1 MFTCATKIQPIS
13 SHIDSEYI
21 SAFTVG
27 TSRCLADI
35 WRGMLAL
42 SLALQMWEHQPA
54 AVSAWVTLCIVGSSW
69 LTRWSRWQWNLGDWM
84 EYFAGTLHT
93 TFYTFKI
100 TYENGSGP
108 VSLIIKGKHTS
119 FPWEILRLGCNSAP
133 TMDNGRSSK
142 DVGPSNISISK
153 KHLKFKKTN
162 NSLYKRSWGDSSLWE
177 RNRSREVNPHTY
189 QHMLPLLKKGH
200 RMVDLAVA
208 PGSFAASSGDC
219 SFFCALYRWPAA
231 RVPSYAAVKPSV
243 YLKNTQWPSA
253 TWLTHMCSNLPPV
266 SITATEK

>member
-84 EYFAGTLHT
+84 DHFAGTLHT
-93 TFYTFKI
+93 TFYIFKI

-153 KHLKFKKTN
+153 KHLKFKKTITT
-162 NSLYKRSWGDSSLWE
+162 STKGAGETAACGRGTDPERWTHTHTSTRCPYSKRDTE
-177 RNRSREVNPHTY
+177 R
-189 QHMLPLLKKGH
+189 
-200 RMVDLAVA
+200 
-208 PGSFAASSGDC
+208 
-219 SFFCALYRWPAA
+219 
-231 RVPSYAAVKPSV
+231 
-243 YLKNTQWPSA
+243 
-253 TWLTHMCSNLPPV
+253 
-266 SITATEK
+266 